1 MPKPLDALQPSHF
14 RTFGALLKYLR
25 RRARYTQGE
34 LADLVGY
41 SREQITKLETD
52 RRLPD
57 PMTVRARFLTALD
70 LERDSA
76 FAERLIEL
84 AELARSDDHYTYGDD
99 SAETPLTLPRPLT
112 TWVGSLGVIADIV
125 TLLRQQRMVVL
136 VGAGGVGKSR
146 LALEVA
152 LAHGQHFADGA
163 VMVQLA
169 SVSAPERLPEVLL
182 AALGLGGAHRPPLE
196 VLYDHLAASERLLL
210 LDNCEHLASA
220 CNQLTA
226 ALLERCPRLAILA
239 TSRQTFSGFHAALWR
254 VPSLGLPAD
263 DASFAAIRASDAV
276 RLFVE
281 RARAVRADFA
291 ITPANASAIAAI
303 VRRLD
308 GIPLAIELAAARM
321 RALAPD
327 QLLARLDDRFRLLA
341 SDQQG
346 LRRHQTLRAAV
357 DWSYDTLDDP
367 EKALLRRLAIFRSG
381 WTLDAAEALWPD
393 DALLVVD
400 GLTRLVDKSLVQ
412 VEETEVGTRY
422 FMLETIQAYASNKL
436 HDSGDYQACAC
447 QHLRVCVDLSA
458 RLAAGFQCRAEPVDQ
473 HYWVQYAE
481 AERDNLRAALTFALA
496 SGHREEGL
504 ALISNLWLLWYW
516 RSSAHEGAQI
526 AAHFMRMGRLEDLP
540 GPLRARACV
549 AAAGLAARDASTAE
563 AYDDWWLWMTEAEAA
578 ARAVGDDE
586 SLAWSLV
593 QQSALVP
600 TYEDARDCLQE
611 AEAAAFRAG
620 SDWLRAVCLFVLG
633 DRARAEDDDQRA
645 AEAYMESAGLC
656 RTLGDRTVL
665 PYVVGN
671 LGRLAFQRGA
681 FAPARIAFQESVAL
695 AGEMRNLLGVADWT
709 LYLAATAQQLGDA
722 GGFRAALRECLPPL
736 RDFGR
741 YEGVAS
747 ALVMAAHHALA
758 AGQPGLAARWAGAV
772 ETLLARQHIALP
784 LDEPGGQ
791 TDYTRLQSYLHAALS
806 PETAA
811 AWWNGGR
818 ALGLPAVVEDVL
830 QKLGDL

>member
-1 MPKPLDALQPSHF
+1 MQPANF

-84 AELARSDDHYTYGDD
+84 AEQARSDEYPRYDDD
-99 SAETPLTLPRPLT
+99 SAEMPLTLPRPLT
-112 TWVGSLGVIADIV
+112 SWVGSLGVIADLV

-163 VMVQLA
+163 VLVQLA
-169 SVSAPERLPEVLL
+169 NVNAPERLPEALL
-182 AALGLGGAHRPPLE
+182 GALGLAGAHRPPLE
-196 VLYDHLAASERLLL
+196 ALYDHLAASERLLL

-239 TSRQTFSGFHAALWR
+239 TSRQTFSGFHAASWR
-254 VPSLGLPAD
+254 VSSLGLPPE
-263 DASFAAIRASDAV
+263 DAPFAVIRASDAV

-281 RARAVRADFA
+281 RARAVRAEFA
-291 ITPANASAIAAI
+291 ITPANAGAIAGI

-321 RALAPD
+321 GALAPD

-357 DWSYDTLDDP
+357 DWSYDTLTDA
-367 EKALLRRLAIFRSG
+367 EKALLRRLAIFRGG
-381 WTLDAAEALWPD
+381 WTLEAAEALWPD

-412 VEETEVGTRY
+412 VDETETGTRY
-422 FMLETIQAYASNKL
+422 FMLETIQAYASEKL
-436 HDSGDYQACAC
+436 QASGDYEACAC
-447 QHLRVCVDLSA
+447 QHLRVCVELSA
-458 RLAAGFQCRAEPVDQ
+458 QLAAGFQCRAEPIDQ
-473 HYWVQYAE
+473 QYWVQYAD
-481 AERDNLRAALTFALA
+481 AEHDNLQAALAFALA
-496 SGHREEGL
+496 SAHREEGL
-504 ALISNLWLLWYW
+504 TLISNLWLLWYW
-516 RSSAHEGAQI
+516 RGAAREGAQV
-526 AAHFMRMGRLEDLP
+526 AAHLMRMGRLENLP
-540 GPLRARACV
+540 ALLRARACV
-549 AAAGLAARDASTAE
+549 AAAGLAARDASTPQ

-578 ARAVGDDE
+578 ARAVDDDE
-586 SLAWSLV
+586 SLAWALI

-600 TYEDARDCLQE
+600 SYEDALNCLRE
-611 AEAAAFRAG
+611 AEAAAFRVG
-620 SDWLRAVCLFVLG
+620 GDWLRAVCLFVLG
-633 DRARAEDDDQRA
+633 DRARSEDDDQRA
-645 AEAYMESAGLC
+645 AQAYMESAGLC
-656 RTLGDRTVL
+656 RALGDRTVL

-681 FAPARIAFQESVAL
+681 FAPARIAFQESVGL
-695 AGEMRNLLGVADWT
+695 AEDMGNRLGVADWT
-709 LYLAATAQQLGDA
+709 LYLAAAAQQLGDA
-722 GGFRAALRECLPPL
+722 GGFCAALRACLPIL

-772 ETLLARQHIALP
+772 ETLLGRHHIVLL

-791 TDYTRLQSYLHAALS
+791 TDYVRLQSALQAAL
-806 PETAA
+806 PPDAAA

-818 ALGLPAVVEDVL
+818 ALGLPAVIDDVL
-830 QKLGDL
+830 HKLNDL